1 MAASYVRQLKLSD
14 ETAFVEQLQLADN
27 IISEMRLSRMSKDA
41 HQPDPPYWQR
51 GGASGTKSGDDRKAD
66 SDLDLDFFR
75 ARASCNVVADE
86 QLSVSQCE
94 IVVPELRDQ
103 IEQLYAEAAIPTEN
117 KFHCPTCGQQQALQ
131 DASVEELG
139 AREGWRRCHNCRSM
153 IERTYGCNHITC
165 LCGTEFCYRCGGP
178 WTAAGCRRGCGLYT
192 EAQMRRHYRPDLEA
206 RQQGDE
212 DHDQEFSQC
221 VAIVGAALVAL
232 AVFSVGRRVT
242 R

>member
-1 MAASYVRQLKLSD
+1 MIIKTSDTDPSGVTWSCLVAIADADRRSPAKVNEGGLPAQKVETTAKL
-14 ETAFVEQLQLADN
+14 TAIWTSTSLG
-27 IISEMRLSRMSKDA
+27 RG
-41 HQPDPPYWQR
+41 PPATLWL
-51 GGASGTKSGDDRKAD
+51 T
-66 SDLDLDFFR
+66 
-75 ARASCNVVADE
+75 
-86 QLSVSQCE
+86 LSVSQCE